1 MKSLSTRETVE
12 QFAERLSDAYS
23 TDRYKGGW
31 APSIRMLRRRG
42 YNDVQIESI
51 IRSKWT
57 RWAADSAS
65 TNSAGPAVLA
75 KFLDTY
81 RDDALKMQ
89 VAELVAET
97 FPGLE
102 TA

>member
-1 MKSLSTRETVE
+1 MKNITTRETVE
-12 QFAERLSDAYS
+12 QLAERLSDAYS

-31 APSIRMLRRRG
+31 AGCIRMLRRRG
-42 YNDVQIESI
+42 YNDLQIEAI

-65 TNSAGPAVLA
+65 TNCAGPAVLA

-81 RDDALKMQ
+81 RNDALKKEVDQ
-89 VAELVAET
+89 LTAET
-97 FPGLE
+97 FG
-102 TA
+102 AVNG